1 MRRRAFDVAAKY
13 VVVLITAV
21 IPLIPVVAMFLW
33 LFMQS
38 VSGRVIL
45 SLIPAELTLDNW
57 RFLWSPV
64 QAGLKEY
71 PNIWPVAFN
80 SLLLALTVSGIVV
93 FVSTMGGYSLS
104 RMDFRGRSAL
114 MQFII
119 ALHAFPSIILLI
131 ALFILLNAV
140 GLYGKGYMTLL
151 GIALIKAGLEIPMA
165 TWIIKGFF
173 DSIPWDVERAA
184 FVDGAGRW
192 RTWRSVILPQI
203 LPGIGAV
210 SIFSFLAGWSEFVM
224 VYTFIKDE
232 AYYTLSIL
240 IYYLIGEFKY
250 IDWGLLA
257 AMGLFYTIPTII
269 FFGTS
274 QRLLLKIYVGGVKR

>member
-1 MRRRAFDVAAKY
+1 MRRRILDTTAKY
-13 VVVLITAV
+13 LVVLVTAV
-21 IPLIPVVAMFLW
+21 IPLIPIVAMFLW

-45 SLIPAELTLDNW
+45 SLVPAELTLDNW

-80 SLLLALTVSGIVV
+80 SLLLALTVAGIVV

-140 GLYGKGYMTLL
+140 GLYGKGYLTLL

-173 DSIPWDVERAA
+173 DAIPWDVERAA

-274 QRLLLKIYVGGVKR
+274 QRLLLRIYVGGVKR

>member
-1 MRRRAFDVAAKY
+1 MRRRTFDIAAKY
-13 VVVLITAV
+13 IVVLVTAV

-80 SLLLALTVSGIVV
+80 SLLLALTVAGIVV

-140 GLYGKGYMTLL
+140 GLYGKGYVTLL

-173 DSIPWDVERAA
+173 DAIPWDVERAA